1 MDSIVTFYM
10 EYHTP
15 IFLYLIGGLIVNFMY
30 DWTISKLSEHDA
42 KAEELRFSPLERFW
56 IGVLWPVPLLIF
68 IINFI
73 RTINKN
79 D

>member
-1 MDSIVTFYM
+1 MDSIVAFYV

-30 DWTISKLSEHDA
+30 DHAISKLAKHDQ
-42 KAEELRFSPLERFW
+42 KAEELRFSILERFW
-56 IGVLWPVPLLIF
+56 VGILWPLPLTLF

-73 RTINKN
+73 RTVNKN